1 MRSSNFRRNGN
12 AFLNAIEVSPV
23 KNKRWGAKRERRTK
37 SKRGTKKVSLH
48 KHGTAANKN
57 NSEAARWLNDLV
69 GFLFCVAPHCSPSS
83 SRNRARLQT
92 NQRRRHFWVYQT
104 ITLGEV
110 AFNTRRTTGRSYFL
124 FPFFLPFLFLLSPTP
139 SSCTVLRILLQFLIR
154 TNSLCTCFSLDDETI
169 ENNCSSRNFV

>member
-1 MRSSNFRRNGN
+1 M
-12 AFLNAIEVSPV
+12 
-23 KNKRWGAKRERRTK
+23 
-37 SKRGTKKVSLH
+37 
-48 KHGTAANKN
+48 
-57 NSEAARWLNDLV
+57 V

-139 SSCTVLRILLQFLIR
+139 SSCTVLRILCLAIPHSYKQFVYLFLPRWWNNRKQLFLEKFCINMEFLSFFQR
-154 TNSLCTCFSLDDETI
+154 FETWFI
-169 ENNCSSRNFV
+169 NGITRRGERWRWAFPEEYTLWFESRNLERCFRRLLFFFFYRHFFK